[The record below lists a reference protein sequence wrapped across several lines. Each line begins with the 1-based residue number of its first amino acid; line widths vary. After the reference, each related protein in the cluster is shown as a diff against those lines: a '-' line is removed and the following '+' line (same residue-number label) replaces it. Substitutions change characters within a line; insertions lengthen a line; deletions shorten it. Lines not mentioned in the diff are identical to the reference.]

1 MADMQHD
8 PSGRLSS
15 RRHGRRDDRGDGQ
28 TQDRSRVPRPA
39 VEFLRRAF
47 EQSGALVAECRHR
60 RLDAAAATADSGGVT
75 MRSLLFVPGDDDK
88 KLAKALES
96 DADALIVDLEDSVAA
111 ARKPAARAAAAA
123 FVAEARRLATRPRL
137 YVRVNPFASGLTAAD
152 LDAAIPAAPDGVVL
166 PKCLGGADVQRLG
179 ANLAV
184 REAEHGLADGS
195 TRIIA
200 IATESARALFGFA
213 SYRGASDRLEGL
225 AWGGEDLVGRPRRR
239 DEPPARR
246 RLCRAL
252 RAGADAD
259 AGRRGRR
266 RNARRSTPSMPTFA
280 ISTACAPKRSPPAA
294 TASSPRWRSI
304 RRRFRSSTK
313 SFSVSP
319 EAIAR
324 ARAIVAAFEAAP
336 GAGVVA
342 LDGEMLDLP
351 HLKRA
356 KRLLDSA

>member
-1 MADMQHD
+1 
-8 PSGRLSS
+8 
-15 RRHGRRDDRGDGQ
+15 
-28 TQDRSRVPRPA
+28 
-39 VEFLRRAF
+39 
-47 EQSGALVAECRHR
+47 
-60 RLDAAAATADSGGVT
+60 

-88 KLAKALES
+88 KFAKALAS
-96 DADALIVDLEDSVAA
+96 GADALIVDLEDSVAEG
-111 ARKPAARAAAAA
+111 RKSAARAAAAA

-137 YVRVNPFASGLTAAD
+137 YVRVNPFVSRLTEDD
-152 LDAAIPAAPDGVVL
+152 LDAVIAAAPDGVVL

-213 SYRGASDRLEGL
+213 SYRGASNRLDGL
-225 AWGGEDLVGRPRRR
+225 AWGGEDLSADLGAETNRLPDGAYAAPYALARTLTLVGAVAAETRPIDAVATNFRDLDGLRAEALAARR
-239 DEPPARR
+239 DGFVAKM
-246 RLCRAL
+246 AIH
-252 RAGADAD
+252 
-259 AGRRGRR
+259 
-266 RNARRSTPSMPTFA
+266 PTQVPVINDVF
-280 ISTACAPKRSPPAA
+280 T
-294 TASSPRWRSI
+294 
-304 RRRFRSSTK
+304 
-313 SFSVSP
+313 VSP

-324 ARAIVAAFEAAP
+324 ARAIVAAFDAAP

-356 KRLLDSA
+356 KRLLDRA